1 MSIQTLL
8 ETMEKLQEAHEAL
21 LELAKAKTQILV
33 GNDIDQLNMIVN
45 RENKWV
51 RAIAE
56 ANQQRIQIIGS
67 YLISRGYNP
76 NPKITVGDL
85 IKVIFKAEEKQA
97 LMEAQQKLLATIEE
111 LKQNNIINQQ
121 LIEQSLS
128 FVNYSLDLVIG
139 PPEDDLVYR
148 NPNQAKSGNRLG
160 MFDRRG

>member
-1 MSIQTLL
+1 MSIQPLL
-8 ETMEKLQEAHEAL
+8 DTMEKLQEAHEAL
-21 LELAKAKTQILV
+21 LELTVLKTPVLV
-33 GNDIDQLNMIVN
+33 SNDIDQLNAIVN
-45 RENKWV
+45 RENKWI

-56 ANQQRIQIIGS
+56 ANQERIQVIGS

-97 LMEAQQKLLATIEE
+97 LMQAQQKLLATIEQ
-111 LKQNNIINQQ
+111 LKEKNAINQQ

-128 FVNYSLDLVIG
+128 FIDYSLDLIIG
-139 PPEDDLVYR
+139 PPEDDVVYR
-148 NPNQAKSGNRLG
+148 NPNQMGGGKRMG